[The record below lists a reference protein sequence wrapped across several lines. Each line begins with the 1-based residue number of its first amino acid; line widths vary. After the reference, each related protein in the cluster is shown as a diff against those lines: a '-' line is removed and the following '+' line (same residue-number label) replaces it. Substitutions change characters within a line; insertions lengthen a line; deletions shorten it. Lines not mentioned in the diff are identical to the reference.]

1 MSNFETTVSKK
12 ARRIAQI
19 LQRYVVLDG
28 CALLDI
34 GTGSGGAAAGLQALG
49 ATVTAIDRQDANLT
63 AAGLDF
69 HLVDGTDLPFDDN
82 AFDAVLYSH
91 VIEHVG
97 SRDDQRHH
105 LSEIRRVLHRDGVLY
120 LAMPNRWS
128 VFEPHYNLPFL
139 SWLPTGIASVYLRMT
154 RQAPAYDCC
163 PLSRRS
169 MRRMFAETG
178 FEGTEVTGDI
188 LDAVLEERLRHSV
201 FRNIALFL
209 ARCRWLSMPLIPV
222 LVFVARPVSS

>member
-1 MSNFETTVSKK
+1 MTV
-12 ARRIAQI
+12 
-19 LQRYVVLDG
+19 DG

-34 GTGSGGAAAGLQALG
+34 GTGSGETAVGLQVLG
-49 ATVTAIDRQDANLT
+49 ASVTAIDCQDANLT

-69 HLVDGTDLPFDDN
+69 RLVDGTDLPFGDN

-105 LSEIRRVLHRDGVLY
+105 LSEIRRVLHRDSVLY

-178 FEGTEVTGDI
+178 FE
-188 LDAVLEERLRHSV
+188 
-201 FRNIALFL
+201 
-209 ARCRWLSMPLIPV
+209 
-222 LVFVARPVSS
+222 

>member
-1 MSNFETTVSKK
+1 MSDFETTVSKK

-28 CALLDI
+28 AALLDI
-34 GTGSGGAAAGLQALG
+34 GTGSGGTAAGLQALG
-49 ATVTAIDRQDANLT
+49 ATVTAIDRQDTNLT

-69 HLVDGTDLPFDDN
+69 HLVDGTGLPFDDN
-82 AFDAVLYSH
+82 AFGAVLYSH

-105 LSEIRRVLHRDGVLY
+105 LSEIRRVLQRDGVLY

-128 VFEPHYNLPFL
+128 VLEPHYNLPFL

-163 PLSRRS
+163 PLSRR
-169 MRRMFAETG
+169 
-178 FEGTEVTGDI
+178 
-188 LDAVLEERLRHSV
+188 
-201 FRNIALFL
+201 N
-209 ARCRWLSMPLIPV
+209 
-222 LVFVARPVSS
+222 